1 MTCHIRWSN
10 TRVNTSVCLC
20 VCVQECVRERE
31 RECVCACLR
40 EWDRNVL
47 TFLVSNR
54 FLIWR
59 KKVVT
64 FSRCFFNICFLSCVN
79 PILCCQQKTFMNTLV
94 LFTYAYFLTQKAT
107 LAVSR
112 TNVILLHWR
121 RPIAK
126 KLLFLMSS
134 LVSRESW
141 RDIFCKKPRY

>member
-20 VCVQECVRERE
+20 VGVQECVRERE
-31 RECVCACLR
+31 RECVCACSR
-40 EWDRNVL
+40 EWDRNFFSLQSISHL
-47 TFLVSNR
+47 T
-54 FLIWR
+54 

-64 FSRCFFNICFLSCVN
+64 FSRCFFNICFLCCLN